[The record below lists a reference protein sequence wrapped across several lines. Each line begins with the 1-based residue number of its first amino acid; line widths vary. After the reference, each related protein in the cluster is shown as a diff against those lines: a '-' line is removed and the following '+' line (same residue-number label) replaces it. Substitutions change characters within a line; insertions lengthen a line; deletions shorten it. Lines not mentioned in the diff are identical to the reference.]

1 MKQFRSIKRTTA
13 LVVALSIALSIALVN
28 SALIKSVLA
37 AAPSE
42 NALVARLKALRP
54 DLPIV
59 MVHPTPVAGIQGIEL
74 EGGTFLYVTAD
85 GRHLFAGDLWAMDS
99 TLTNLTDTFR
109 NTKRMAQMAK
119 LPIEEMVVFSPKK
132 AARQAIFVFTD
143 IDCGYCRK
151 LHLEMAAMNDLGIE
165 VRYLAYPREG
175 VGSEAYKKLVSAWC
189 ADDRQTA
196 LTRLKAGQPVP
207 AKTCVNPVADQYKL
221 GQVIGVT
228 GTPAIITQTG
238 ELLPGYMPAKELALA
253 LGLK

>member
-1 MKQFRSIKRTTA
+1 MKQFKKLRRVAA
-13 LVVALSIALSIALVN
+13 LVITLSMLAGGAVQ
-28 SALIKSVLA
+28 A
-37 AAPSE
+37 AATSP

-54 DLPIV
+54 DLPVV

-74 EGGTFLYVTAD
+74 EGGTFLYVTDD

-109 NTKRMAQMAK
+109 NSKRMTQLTRIPK
-119 LPIEEMVVFSPKK
+119 EEAVVFSPKEGI
-132 AARQAIFVFTD
+132 RQSVFVFTD
-143 IDCGYCRK
+143 VDCGYCRK
-151 LHLEMAAMNDLGIE
+151 LHQEMQAINGLGIE
-165 VRYLAYPREG
+165 VRYLAYPRDG
-175 VGSEAYKKLVSAWC
+175 IGSEAYTKLVSAWC

-196 LTRLKAGQPVP
+196 MTRLKAGQSVP
-207 AKTCVNPVADQYKL
+207 ARTCANPVADQYRL
-221 GQVIGVT
+221 GRDLGIT